1 VRRPSSPQ
9 ARLHR
14 PIDSICLSHM
24 SSPSEILVLVTGGS
38 GFVGVHCIIAL
49 LNAGYK
55 VRTTVRALSKQDSVR
70 EMLKNGD
77 VPDSLFPNVSF
88 VAADLMKDEGW
99 ADAVAGCT
107 YVLHVASPFP
117 SGIPKHEHDLIV
129 PARDGTLRVLRA
141 SKIAG
146 VKRVVVTS
154 SFAAIGYGHPPQD
167 EPFTEASWTNLQ
179 GRAVTPYVM
188 SKTIA
193 ETAAWDFVKSDE
205 GNGLELAVVNPVGIF
220 GPVLGKDLSTSV
232 ILVERLLDG
241 SLPGLPHMTLGVV
254 DVRDVAS
261 LHLLAMTSPKAVG
274 ERFLAISPPAL
285 TFQEIAL
292 ILKKRMPPEI
302 GRKIPTRVLP
312 NFLVRIVGFFN
323 KEVALALPELGKK
336 KDATNLKAKSVL
348 GWNPRSAEDA
358 LAASGESLIKFGVI
372 KK

>member
-1 VRRPSSPQ
+1 
-9 ARLHR
+9 
-14 PIDSICLSHM
+14 M
-24 SSPSEILVLVTGGS
+24 SSPSETLVLVTGGS
-38 GFVGVHCIIAL
+38 GFLGVHCIIAL

-55 VRTTVRALSKQDSVR
+55 VRTTVRSPSKQDSIR

-77 VPDSLFPNVSF
+77 VPDSLLSTVSF
-88 VAADLMKDEGW
+88 VTADLMKDDGW

-117 SGIPKHEHDLIV
+117 PGLPKHEDDLIV
-129 PARDGTLRVLRA
+129 PAREGTLRVLRA
-141 SKIAG
+141 SKAAG

-154 SFAAIGYGHPPQD
+154 SFAAIGYGHPQQD
-167 EPFTEASWTNLQ
+167 KPFTEASWTNLQ
-179 GRAVTPYVM
+179 GKGVSPYIK
-188 SKTIA
+188 SKTLA

-205 GNGLELAVVNPVGIF
+205 GKGLELAVVNPVGIF
-220 GPVLGKDLSTSV
+220 GPILSKHFATSV
-232 ILVERLLDG
+232 NVVKRLLDG
-241 SLPGLPHMTLGVV
+241 SFPGLPQMALGVV

-292 ILKKRMPPEI
+292 ILKKRMSPEI
-302 GRKIPTRVLP
+302 VRKIPTMVLP
-312 NFLVRIVGFFN
+312 NFMLRIVGFFD
-323 KEVALALPELGKK
+323 KEVALAVPELGKVK
-336 KDATNLKAKSVL
+336 NGTNEKATSVL

-358 LAASGESLIKFGVI
+358 LAASGESLVKFGVI